1 MCESVSVKERRN
13 AHVGLKIIAHVVQ
26 CVMFVCV
33 CHFKCKVTFLF
44 ITMQCKVTF
53 LLVTIVI

>member
-1 MCESVSVKERRN
+1 MCESVSVKEFYKFRRN

-33 CHFKCKVTFLF
+33 
-44 ITMQCKVTF
+44 
-53 LLVTIVI
+53 